1 MTETEDERGDAV
13 DTVTKVAS
21 MSGGSMRRQPPTGE
35 HDRRRPWGVA
45 PRLKPEAERDADL
58 QRRRECLRMM
68 DLSDYEWKFRQE

>member
-1 MTETEDERGDAV
+1 MTETEDERSDAV

-21 MSGGSMRRQPPTGE
+21 MSGGSVRQQPPAGE

-45 PRLKPEAERDADL
+45 PRLRAEAERDVYL

-68 DLSDYEWKFRQE
+68 DLSDYE

>member
-21 MSGGSMRRQPPTGE
+21 MSGGSVRRQPPAGE

-45 PRLKPEAERDADL
+45 PRLRAEAERDADL

-68 DLSDYEWKFRQE
+68 DLSDYEW